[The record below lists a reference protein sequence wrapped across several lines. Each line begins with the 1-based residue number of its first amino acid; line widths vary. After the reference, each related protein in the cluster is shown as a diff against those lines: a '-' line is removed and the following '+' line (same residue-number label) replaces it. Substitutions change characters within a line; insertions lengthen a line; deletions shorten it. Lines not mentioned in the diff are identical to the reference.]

1 MAEIKVEKKRSNNI
15 LPWILGLVLLAL
27 VVWGL
32 SRMGNRDQD
41 RTDTTNTNQ
50 GAAVIETVDVFSVRA
65 A

>member
-32 SRMGNRDQD
+32 SRMGDRDEG

-50 GAAVIETVDVFSVRA
+50 GAAVIEVVDVFSVRA

>member
-1 MAEIKVEKKRSNNI
+1 MAEIKVEKKSSNNI
-15 LPWILGLVLLAL
+15 LPWIVGLVLLAL

-32 SRMGNRDQD
+32 SRMGDRDEG

-50 GAAVIETVDVFSVRA
+50 GAAVIEVVDVFSVRA